1 MSCFVLS
8 SWSHI
13 DFCGVVKLCTVVF
26 VRVLVE
32 HFERRLLYALFCVC
46 CWCNRCFLRCCPLVY
61 GLLCVL
67 LLENCYLKCFLVILI
82 WPCSSQWPTRAC
94 VCCAQP
100 SCEKSVATSSI
111 LVIARVLGGRFF
123 WPGFND
129 RVFELLFV
137 SNAHSF
143 CVWLGEESWELLERE
158 GDGLLEL
165 LCLAEVWDVGS
176 SRLRRYFLDSFW
188 ARARARTQSNQVS
201 LGPGF
206 RSPLLRSHSF
216 CILCYVFLWKRHR

>member
-1 MSCFVLS
+1 MICVVCCAVLVQKVFFYRVFQQFPNVGWWHTFREDCYISFFCLHLVRHVLSNCSMSCFVLS

-82 WPCSSQWPTRAC
+82 
-94 VCCAQP
+94 
-100 SCEKSVATSSI
+100 
-111 LVIARVLGGRFF
+111 
-123 WPGFND
+123 
-129 RVFELLFV
+129 
-137 SNAHSF
+137 
-143 CVWLGEESWELLERE
+143 
-158 GDGLLEL
+158 
-165 LCLAEVWDVGS
+165 
-176 SRLRRYFLDSFW
+176 
-188 ARARARTQSNQVS
+188 
-201 LGPGF
+201 
-206 RSPLLRSHSF
+206 
-216 CILCYVFLWKRHR
+216 